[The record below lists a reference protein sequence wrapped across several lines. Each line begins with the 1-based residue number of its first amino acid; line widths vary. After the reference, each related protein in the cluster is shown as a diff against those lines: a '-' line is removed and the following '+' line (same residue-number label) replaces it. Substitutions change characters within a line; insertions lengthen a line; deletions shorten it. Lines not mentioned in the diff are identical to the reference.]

1 MTEKTI
7 EQIQSILKELNNW
20 KGTNISINKQE
31 KDDIDRNTLSLE
43 DVEIVHQVRDEDDY
57 VDPYT
62 IQLKGKGTVVYPNG
76 TPPLPLNSYELPI
89 RQLLSFEVSQ
99 GFLTIKT
106 DRATYILNNK

>member
-20 KGTNISINKQE
+20 KGTDISINKQE
-31 KDDIDRNTLSLE
+31 KDDIDRNSLSLE

-62 IQLKGKGTVVYPNG
+62 IQLKGTGTVVYPNG
-76 TPPLPLNSYELPI
+76 TSPLPLNSYELPI
-89 RQLLSFEVSQ
+89 RQLLSAEVSQ

-106 DRATYILNNK
+106 DRATYILKNK